1 MYKKVLLTFVL
12 ASLLLPILP
21 SVSTA
26 QANGTTIKVEPDTVT
41 LGPEP
46 AVGQQFTIDI
56 TMYDVA
62 DLYGWEVKLT
72 WDNSLL
78 NCTAEEYPILPPG
91 LNWEAPNSLLLGPG
105 IQQDYN
111 ETHGRWYH
119 GLSALPMSPP
129 VPEPFTGTIKLVTL
143 TFEVLSQPPKGG
155 ACVLDLFDSKVSD
168 SNAVSIDHQALD
180 GLYEILSPGVP
191 MPKIT
196 LDPESRNTFTG
207 GVFDVDIVISNVNTS
222 ARLIGVDVH
231 VGFNATMLSVVSITE
246 GPFMKDPAWALYEPQ
261 PTIFMP
267 NSYAGYA
274 GFGIL
279 LVPPGGVYPYT
290 AFPEGSGTLATI
302 TFNATAPGSCALQL
316 SGTNG
321 HGNNTKLSDD
331 EGMSIEHKTVD
342 GSVTVMEGAASPDVN
357 GDGVVDVFD
366 IVTAAMA
373 FGADAENPRWNPV
386 PDLNFDG
393 IIDIYDLVLIALNF
407 GTYT

>member
-1 MYKKVLLTFVL
+1 
-12 ASLLLPILP
+12 
-21 SVSTA
+21 
-26 QANGTTIKVEPDTVT
+26 
-41 LGPEP
+41 
-46 AVGQQFTIDI
+46 
-56 TMYDVA
+56 
-62 DLYGWEVKLT
+62 
-72 WDNSLL
+72 
-78 NCTAEEYPILPPG
+78 
-91 LNWEAPNSLLLGPG
+91 
-105 IQQDYN
+105 
-111 ETHGRWYH
+111 
-119 GLSALPMSPP
+119 
-129 VPEPFTGTIKLVTL
+129 
-143 TFEVLSQPPKGG
+143 
-155 ACVLDLFDSKVSD
+155 
-168 SNAVSIDHQALD
+168 
-180 GLYEILSPGVP
+180 